1 MRVAIAGTAPVEL
14 EALQEAWKVFGEALV
29 SKREETEFVRY
40 SVSGEVKGLARSV
53 EELLRGARSRAENL
67 ILQLKREK
75 AEADFYVG
83 AEGGFE
89 ILDSLGPRRM
99 TFLTCAAYVTDGF
112 RGGYGHGPGILV
124 PAGLADPV
132 IDRGID
138 LAIAYDRFAA
148 RTGVESEAGIWGLLT
163 RDVVT
168 TRHAFVLALLTAFAP
183 FYSSS
188 AYGG

>member
-14 EALQEAWKVFGEALV
+14 EALQESWKVFGEALV

-75 AEADFYVG
+75 AEADFYIGV
-83 AEGGFE
+83 EGGFE

-183 FYSSS
+183 FYSSP